1 MRAILLTLLLAVPLS
16 AETLTFE
23 IAGMTCALCETN
35 AEKALRGIKGVTQ
48 ADVDL
53 PAKRATVDAN
63 RALTYD
69 EVRRALAK
77 FGFDA
82 GFADDPLPKRL
93 STEER
98 AKADIATCSAGFQS
112 ACLAKG
118 KVTIVDFYADWC
130 GPCHALA
137 PKLEHLVREDANVA
151 LRTIDLESWDS
162 PAAKQATAE
171 FKLPGLPYVRVY
183 GRDGKFLG
191 AVIGND
197 IEKIKGLVKR
207 GAR

>member
-1 MRAILLTLLLAVPLS
+1 MRAILLTLLLAVP
-16 AETLTFE
+16 AAADTLTFE

-35 AEKALRGIKGVTQ
+35 AEKALRAIKGVTR

-53 PAKRATVDAN
+53 AAKRATVDTT
-63 RALTYD
+63 RALKPD

-82 GFADDPLPKRL
+82 GFADDPLPQRL
-93 STEER
+93 SPDER
-98 AKADIATCSAGFQS
+98 AKADIFTCSAGFQP

-137 PKLEHLVREDANVA
+137 PKLERLTLGEANVA

-162 PAAKQATAE
+162 PAAKQATEE

-183 GRDGKFLG
+183 APDGKFLG
-191 AVIGND
+191 AVVGND
-197 IEKIKGLVKR
+197 IEKIKTLVKR
-207 GAR
+207 GSR